1 MHTIRHYASYEVIL
15 QLVTNLV
22 EIGPEVFEKNILLNL
37 VDVFSVFRNYLP
49 LEKGEAIRL
58 NKPESTS
65 PEDALCEV
73 WLK

>member
-49 LEKGEAIRL
+49 LEEGVAIHL

-65 PEDALCEV
+65 PNDALCEV